1 MRASEDDVGQVKFV
15 IKLVTSFAIAEVESK
30 KGTWSNTFVQL
41 GKDLICKKRLNDD
54 IIESSY
60 WGVEK

>member
-54 IIESSY
+54 II
-60 WGVEK
+60 